1 MFGSYNKCLNQGLV
15 IYKNWA
21 KLALLEYKG
30 KAIRYSVI
38 VPFVATLRK
47 GQFLVFITV
56 AFLLFLDLREALT
69 LWGQSSYPI

>member
-21 KLALLEYKG
+21 KLALLEYKE
-30 KAIRYSVI
+30 KAIKYSGI

-47 GQFLVFITV
+47 G
-56 AFLLFLDLREALT
+56 
-69 LWGQSSYPI
+69 